1 MRVALLLAV
10 FTGICALCAGD
21 QKMEIAQHASRAQA
35 AIQANNADLAIAELE
50 ALLRIDPANVN
61 AIASLGMVQYT
72 KGDYAAAARQFK
84 AALSRSPG
92 LTSARAF
99 LGMCEVRS
107 GNIQR
112 GRKLLEDSFPQITDK
127 ALRTQAGLE
136 LIRSYAAMDTVA
148 NAEPV
153 IRALLQLDPKNPEVL
168 YTAYRVHSELASGA
182 LHDLTKVAG
191 DSLWVHEI
199 LAQNLMVQEQYSAA
213 IKEYR
218 KALGLSSNK
227 LGLHYQLGE
236 ALFAEARTEANRTEA
251 EKEFL
256 AELELNPVDA
266 ESICKLGEIALERS
280 NTGKAKQLYLRALEL
295 RPRLAGAHA
304 ALGKILADEGNARAA
319 IEHLETAALIQPDVK
334 TTHYRLAK
342 LYRDEG
348 RTAEADRELA
358 TFRKLSEAESG
369 LRGNSAPGER

>member
-1 MRVALLLAV
+1 MRVALLAV
-10 FTGICALCAGD
+10 LTGISALRAGD
-21 QKMEIAQHASRAQA
+21 RKVEISQHASRAQA

-61 AIASLGMVQYT
+61 AIASLGMVEYT
-72 KGDYAAAARQFK
+72 KGDYAAAARQFE

-92 LTSARAF
+92 LTNARAF

-112 GRKLLEDSFPQITDK
+112 GQKLLEDSFPQVADK
-127 ALRTQAGLE
+127 TLRTQAGLE
-136 LIRSYAAMDTVA
+136 LVRSYSLTATIG

-153 IRALLQLDPKNPEVL
+153 MEALLQLDPKNPEVL
-168 YTAYRVHSELASGA
+168 YTAYRVHSELASEA
-182 LHDLTKVAG
+182 LHNLTEVAG
-191 DSLWVHEI
+191 NSVWVHEI
-199 LAQNLMVQEQYSAA
+199 LAQNFMVQEQYSAA

-218 KALGLSSNK
+218 KALGLSTT

-266 ESICKLGEIALERS
+266 DSICKLGEIALERAD
-280 NTGKAKQLYLRALEL
+280 TGKAKQLFLRAVEL
-295 RPRLAGAHA
+295 RPRLASAHA
-304 ALGKILADEGNARAA
+304 ALGRILGDEGNTRAA
-319 IEHLETAALIQPDVK
+319 IEHLEVAALIRPDVK
-334 TTHYRLAK
+334 TTHYRLAT
-342 LYRDEG
+342 LYRVEG

-358 TFRKLSEAESG
+358 AFRKLSEAESG
-369 LRGNSAPGER
+369 LRTISAPGEK

>member
-1 MRVALLLAV
+1 MRLALLAV
-10 FTGICALCAGD
+10 VAAISSLGAPD
-21 QKMEIAQHASRAQA
+21 QKSAITEHASRAQA
-35 AIQANNADLAIAELE
+35 AIQSNNGDLAIQELK
-50 ALLRIDPANVN
+50 ALLRLDPTNVN
-61 AIASLGMVQYT
+61 AIASLGMVEYT
-72 KGDYAAAARQFK
+72 KGDYAAAARQFE

-99 LGMCEVRS
+99 LGICDVRS
-107 GNIQR
+107 GKIQQ
-112 GRKLLEDSFPQITDK
+112 GQKLLEDSFPNIADK

-136 LIRSYAAMDTVA
+136 LIRSYSMTATIG

-153 IRALLQLDPKNPEVL
+153 IKALLQLDPKNPEVL

-182 LHDLTKVAG
+182 LHNLTEVAK
-191 DSLWVHEI
+191 DSVWVHEI
-199 LAQNLMVQEQYSAA
+199 LAQNFMLQEQYSAA

-218 KALGLSSNK
+218 RALALGNT

-236 ALFAEARTEANRTEA
+236 ALFAEARTEANRTDA

-266 ESICKLGEIALERS
+266 ESICKLGEIELERL
-280 NTGKAKQLYLRALEL
+280 NAGKAKQLFLRALEL
-295 RPRLAGAHA
+295 QPRLASAHA
-304 ALGKILADEGNARAA
+304 ALARILSDEGNTRAA

-342 LYRDEG
+342 LYSVEG
-348 RTAEADRELA
+348 RTADADRELA
-358 TFRKLSEAESG
+358 AFRKLSEAQSG
-369 LRGNSAPGER
+369 LQGSSAPGER

>member
-1 MRVALLLAV
+1 MRGALLAV
-10 FTGICALCAGD
+10 VTAISALRAGD
-21 QKMEIAQHASRAQA
+21 QKIEISQHANRAQA
-35 AIQANNADLAIAELE
+35 AIQSNNADLAIQELK

-61 AIASLGMVQYT
+61 AIASLGMVEYT
-72 KGDYAAAARQFK
+72 KGDYAAAARQFE

-92 LTSARAF
+92 LTNARAF

-107 GNIQR
+107 GNIQQ
-112 GRKLLEDSFPQITDK
+112 GQKLLQDSFPHITDK

-136 LIRSYAAMDTVA
+136 LIRSYSVTATIG

-153 IRALLQLDPKNPEVL
+153 IQALLQLDPKNPEVL

-182 LHDLTKVAG
+182 LHNLTEVAK
-191 DSLWVHEI
+191 DSVWVHEI
-199 LAQNLMVQEQYSAA
+199 LAQNFMVQEQYSAA

-218 KALGLSSNK
+218 KALALGNTV
-227 LGLHYQLGE
+227 GLHYQLGE
-236 ALFAEARTEANRTEA
+236 ALFAEARTDANRAEA

-280 NTGKAKQLYLRALEL
+280 NAGKAKQLFLRALEL
-295 RPRLAGAHA
+295 RPRLASAHA
-304 ALGKILADEGNARAA
+304 ALGRILSDEGNTRAA
-319 IEHLETAALIQPDVK
+319 IEHLEAAAFIRPDVK

-342 LYRDEG
+342 LYRVEG

-358 TFRKLSEAESG
+358 AFRRLSQAESG
-369 LRGNSAPGER
+369 LQGSSAPGEQ